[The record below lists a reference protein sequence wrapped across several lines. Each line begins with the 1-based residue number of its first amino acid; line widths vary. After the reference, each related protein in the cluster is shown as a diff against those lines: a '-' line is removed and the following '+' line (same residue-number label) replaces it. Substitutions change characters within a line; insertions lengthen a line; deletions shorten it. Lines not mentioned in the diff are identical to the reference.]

1 MGWIKKHG
9 ITLILVSMVVIGIG
23 LIAYPS
29 VSNYWN
35 TRHQKKVIIE
45 YKETVSQL
53 DAADRKTIL
62 GDAREYNRELAK
74 TGIRWKMTGEEKR
87 EYSEKLRVDDSG
99 VMAIVS
105 IPKIRVEL
113 PIYHGTSDEVLQR
126 SIGHIEGSSLPV
138 GGESSHCLISGH
150 RGLPSARLFTDLD
163 QLKEGDYWTITV
175 LNKTLTYEADQIR
188 IVEPEDISTLRIEE
202 GKDLC
207 TLITCTPYGVNTH
220 RLLVRGHRTANR
232 DGMDNL
238 ADAERIDPK
247 IVALFISVIILLIMF
262 AGFVLKTAK
271 RKKRTVKDK
280 ENAEAQ

>member
-1 MGWIKKHG
+1 M
-9 ITLILVSMVVIGIG
+9 
-23 LIAYPS
+23 
-29 VSNYWN
+29 
-35 TRHQKKVIIE
+35 
-45 YKETVSQL
+45 

-62 GDAREYNRELAK
+62 DDARKYNSELAK

-87 EYSEKLRVDDSG
+87 EYSKKLRVDDSG

-105 IPKIRVEL
+105 IPKIQVEL
-113 PIYHGTSDEVLQR
+113 PVYHGTSDEVLQS

-138 GGESSHCLISGH
+138 GGKNSHCLISGH

-163 QLKEGDYWTITV
+163 QMKEGDYWTITV